1 MKLIRKATFALAIAA
16 AAITGMSLPQA
27 AHAYASGSGSSG
39 GNRTQELRI
48 QTRLTGGA
56 VNGVTPSG
64 SARFRSR
71 GTSSNFSVEVE
82 DVNLPDGTKLN
93 VTLTRGAV
101 VTQAGSLTLTA
112 RIGEIDVNT
121 NDGDLVPQAASGD
134 IVIVSDAAGT
144 ALLTGVLK

>member
-1 MKLIRKATFALAIAA
+1 MKLIRKATVALAITA
-16 AAITGMSLPQA
+16 AAITGFVVPQA
-27 AHAYASGSGSSG
+27 AQAFASGSGSSG
-39 GNRTQELRI
+39 GNNRQELRI
-48 QTRLTGGA
+48 QTKLTGGA
-56 VNGVTPSG
+56 INGVTPSG

-82 DVNLPDGTKLN
+82 DVNLPDGAKLN

-112 RIGEIDVNT
+112 RRGEIDVNT